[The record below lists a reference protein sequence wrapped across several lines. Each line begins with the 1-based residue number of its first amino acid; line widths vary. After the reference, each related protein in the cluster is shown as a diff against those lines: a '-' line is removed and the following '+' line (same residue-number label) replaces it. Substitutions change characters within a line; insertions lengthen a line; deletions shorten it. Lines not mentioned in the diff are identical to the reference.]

1 VKTKGV
7 MLIIYG
13 QAGGPRFVPC
23 ESREEAE
30 VTLKIIERMGYKDV
44 NGTPITV
51 EVAEYEDTPL

>member
-1 VKTKGV
+1 